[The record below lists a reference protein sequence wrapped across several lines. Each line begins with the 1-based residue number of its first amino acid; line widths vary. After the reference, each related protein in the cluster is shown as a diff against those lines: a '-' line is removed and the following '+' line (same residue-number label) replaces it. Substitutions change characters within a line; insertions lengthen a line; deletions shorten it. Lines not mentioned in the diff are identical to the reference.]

1 MSSFVIIRW
10 MMLAFPTTKNG
21 EAYSASLNRPVAFVG
36 QIMEIAL
43 IPTDSGVPECHNDDW
58 HDNVGVDP
66 QSVQVNPPRIRQD
79 SR

>member
-10 MMLAFPTTKNG
+10 MMLAFSTTKNG
-21 EAYSASLNRPVAFVG
+21 KSYSAPLNRPVAFVG
-36 QIMEIAL
+36 RIMEIAL

-58 HDNVGVDP
+58 HDNVSIDS
-66 QSVQVNPPRIRQD
+66 QSVHFNPPRVRQE